1 MYIMLAL
8 LCGLLFLNLDDDDDH
23 SGVNSRVSLFF
34 YVVAFFIFMS
44 IAAMP
49 FFLMERAIFEKEY
62 GNNLYG
68 VASYVFAQTFAT
80 IPGVFLISLIS
91 CVIIVSMCGL
101 ENFDVFL
108 ADMFLA
114 LLCAE

>member
-1 MYIMLAL
+1 MLAL
-8 LCGLLFLNLDDDDDH
+8 MCGLLFLNLDEDDDH
-23 SGVNSRVSLFF
+23 SGVNSRVTLLF

-68 VASYVFAQTFAT
+68 ILAYVSA
-80 IPGVFLISLIS
+80 
-91 CVIIVSMCGL
+91 
-101 ENFDVFL
+101 
-108 ADMFLA
+108 
-114 LLCAE
+114 